1 MASEAITRNDLTEI
15 LDKIFQKPIV
25 KGSWT
30 PKIYDLNTAKG
41 SFATNSGRYYDLAGG
56 AIRIFYFNQQASSSF
71 SFSTMLQIR
80 GDAMSGYTI
89 MGGTIY
95 AGAATN
101 SLGDKTIQA
110 VSGAVYIRP
119 NYTGTINAGWWSG
132 FFVGIRNDW
141 L

>member
-15 LDKIFQKPIV
+15 LDKVLQTPIV
-25 KGSWT
+25 KGFWT
-30 PKIYDLNTAKG
+30 PKIYDYETAKG
-41 SFATNSGRYYDLAGG
+41 SFPTNSGRYYDIADG
-56 AIRIFYFNQQASSSF
+56 AIRIFYFNEQASSSF

-89 MGGTIY
+89 AGGTVY

-101 SLGDKTIQA
+101 SLGGRTIQA
-110 VSGAVYIRP
+110 SSTGVYIRP
-119 NYTGTINAGWWSG
+119 NYTGSIGAGWWSG
-132 FFVGIRNDW
+132 FFVGIKNNW